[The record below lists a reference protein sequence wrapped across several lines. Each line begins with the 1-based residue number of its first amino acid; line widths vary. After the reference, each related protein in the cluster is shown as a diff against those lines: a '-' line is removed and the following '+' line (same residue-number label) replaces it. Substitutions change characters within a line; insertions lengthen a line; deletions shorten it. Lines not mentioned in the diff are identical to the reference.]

1 MFTIL
6 DGFIVKNFSALA
18 LWDAVFYYSP
28 CVAAEVGSVDYY
40 CSLFDMLGEV
50 ASLADRHAGE
60 AVSRMAGW
68 DRGLN
73 RNVAT

>member
-28 CVAAEVGSVDYY
+28 SVAAEVGSVDY
-40 CSLFDMLGEV
+40 
-50 ASLADRHAGE
+50 
-60 AVSRMAGW
+60 
-68 DRGLN
+68 
-73 RNVAT
+73 